1 MHSISVYSQFL
12 AKVHWHQ
19 WLFNEIW
26 WRNTWTYRQTTD
38 TQIWGYL
45 EHLNVV
51 RNQKVDP
58 FLLIDFMISWF
69 WRKESTEWVR
79 MKILILRTS
88 RKTSFAWSSVVGGG
102 WWWWWWW
109 WGKRNTVLKLKS
121 VPCSTEIFRKTRFHV
136 RSIIKFS
143 NYPFYCLVMS
153 WFSFSGIA
161 LIDST

>member
-88 RKTSFAWSSVVGGG
+88 RKTSFAWSSVVVGGG
-102 WWWWWWW
+102 GGGGGGGGVRETRCWNW
-109 WGKRNTVLKLKS
+109 NLCPVVLKYS
-121 VPCSTEIFRKTRFHV
+121 VKLDFMSDRLLNSV
-136 RSIIKFS
+136 IIHF
-143 NYPFYCLVMS
+143 
-153 WFSFSGIA
+153 IA
-161 LIDST
+161 